1 MKGSRKITPL
11 DRVRSRALRI
21 ALTAFR
27 ADPSLGARQAKSL
40 FDEIVAHLQSGMNE
54 EAVVAQI
61 LKSQASE
68 KNDMTAPAILS
79 LF

>member
-1 MKGSRKITPL
+1 MKVNRKITPL
-11 DRVRSRALRI
+11 DKIRCRALRI

-27 ADPSLGARQAKSL
+27 ADPSLGARQAKWL
-40 FDEIVAHLQSGMNE
+40 FAEIVAHLQSGMNE
-54 EAVVAQI
+54 EAVVEQV

-68 KNDMTAPAILS
+68 MNDKTAPAILS

>member
-1 MKGSRKITPL
+1 MKGNRKITPL
-11 DRVRSRALRI
+11 DRIRSRALRI
-21 ALTAFR
+21 AMTAFR

-40 FDEIVAHLQSGMNE
+40 FAEIVAYLRSGMNE
-54 EAVVAQI
+54 EAVVEQV

-68 KNDMTAPAILS
+68 MNDRAATAILS